1 MIEPFLKSQLE
12 PVARRQRQWR
22 LQWQLALCWGLAAAC
37 GFLLI
42 WLERL
47 AGASVPGLMLL
58 LALAAGLGSLLV
70 WRRASNWQPD
80 FRQIARQIEQHHP
93 DLHALLLT
101 AVEQQ
106 PDESGKFNY
115 LQERVIQEAAAQN
128 QKHQWIE
135 TISRRRL
142 LALEWMQ
149 LCALIA
155 LVFALFGLR
164 STARIT
170 AQSAKAAAA
179 NQQVTVTPGD
189 TSIERGS
196 AL

>member
-1 MIEPFLKSQLE
+1 MIEPCLKSQLE

-22 LQWQLALCWGLAAAC
+22 LQWQLALGWGLAAAC

-42 WLERL
+42 GLQRL
-47 AGASVPGLMLL
+47 AGITLPGLIFLL
-58 LALAAGLGSLLV
+58 GIATLVASALIWS
-70 WRRASNWQPD
+70 RAQKWQPN

-93 DLHALLLT
+93 ELHALLLT

-106 PDESGKFNY
+106 PDETTGKFNY

-142 LALEWMQ
+142 LALEWVQ
-149 LCALIA
+149 LFALIA
-155 LVFALFGLR
+155 LIFTLVGLR
-164 STARIT
+164 SPAHATAE
-170 AQSAKAAAA
+170 SAAASA
-179 NQQVTVTPGD
+179 NQQ
-189 TSIERGS
+189 I
-196 AL
+196 